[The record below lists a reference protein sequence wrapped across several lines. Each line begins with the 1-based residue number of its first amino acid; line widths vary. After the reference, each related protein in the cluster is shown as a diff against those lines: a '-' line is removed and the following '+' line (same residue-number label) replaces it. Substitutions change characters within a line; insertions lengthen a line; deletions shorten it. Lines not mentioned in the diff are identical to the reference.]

1 MQSGE
6 GASILADRLAGYRAQ
21 SHDELT
27 GLLLAPIAEE
37 IEGPSGKRYQ
47 MIVQASWTGT
57 PGDELR
63 VIAGVDDRGWQLFN
77 PVTESFLSRPLLATG
92 A

>member
-1 MQSGE
+1 MNTGE
-6 GASILADRLAGYRAQ
+6 GASILADRLAGYRAR

-27 GLLLAPIAEE
+27 GLLLAPVAEE
-37 IEGPSGKRYQ
+37 ITGSTGKRYQ

-57 PGDELR
+57 PGGDLR
-63 VIAGVDDRGWQLFN
+63 IIAGVDDRGWQLFN
-77 PVTESFLSRPLLATG
+77 PLTDSFVSRPAVEKG